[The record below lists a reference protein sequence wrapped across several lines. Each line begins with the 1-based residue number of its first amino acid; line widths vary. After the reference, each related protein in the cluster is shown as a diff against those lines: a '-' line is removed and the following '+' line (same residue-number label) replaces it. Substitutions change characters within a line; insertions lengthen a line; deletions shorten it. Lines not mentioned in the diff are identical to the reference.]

1 MFYKLDGDEILEA
14 PMVTMPDAI
23 LVDVDK
29 DNYNYPV
36 QGWYWFDTLEQA
48 QVLLNPHSPHDLLMA
63 DLVAFAA
70 QKDIDIVE
78 IAMLLNSEN
87 AEWKAEAEHFQALY
101 LASWEAFYSGGVLP
115 ELVWL

>member
-1 MFYKLDGDEILEA
+1 MFYKLENDEILEA
-14 PMVTMPDAI
+14 PMVTMPDCI

-29 DNYNYPV
+29 DSYDYPV

-87 AEWKAEAEHFQALY
+87 AQWKAEAEYFQNMY
-101 LASWEAFYSGGVLP
+101 LQSWEAFYAGEPLPVLTW
-115 ELVWL
+115 E